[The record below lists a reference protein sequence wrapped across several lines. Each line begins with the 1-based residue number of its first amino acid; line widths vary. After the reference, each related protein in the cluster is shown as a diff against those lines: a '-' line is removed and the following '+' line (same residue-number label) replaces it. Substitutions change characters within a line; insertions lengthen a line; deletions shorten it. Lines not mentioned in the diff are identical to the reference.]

1 MVKLKHIDRHPL
13 AFVVQG
19 LISLCA
25 GGFFIFTAERDLKT
39 LVTIVAVTLFLL
51 GLVEVFNVVHRAKV
65 RETWLFSLSI
75 AVVEVAIAFILLFLL
90 HQNVAWH
97 LGIIAG
103 YTLARGLAEILIGMR
118 SIDDSTDKF
127 IWTVTGVIGAIMGFV
142 IFCSGNTAEN
152 VAFIQF
158 FGSYMMIFGVANLI
172 YGVHNR
178 DQYKEYRAERK
189 QIAKKTAKKSTKKV
203 AKKRK

>member
-13 AFVVQG
+13 VFVVQG

-25 GGFFIFTAERDLKT
+25 GGFFIFTAERDIKT
-39 LVTIVAVTLFLL
+39 LVTVVGATLFLL
-51 GLVEVFNVVHRAKV
+51 GLVEVFNVIHRQKAQA
-65 RETWLFSLSI
+65 TWAFSLGI
-75 AVVEVAIAFILLFLL
+75 AVTEIAIAFALFFLL
-90 HQNVAWH
+90 QQNVAWH
-97 LGIIAG
+97 LGIIAV
-103 YTLARGLAEILIGMR
+103 YTLLRGLAEIFIGLK
-118 SIDDSTDKF
+118 SIDDATDKF
-127 IWTVTGVIGAIMGFV
+127 IWTVTGIIGAIMGFV
-142 IFCSGNTAEN
+142 IFCSGNNQEN

-178 DQYKEYRAERK
+178 DQYKEYRLARK
-189 QIAKKTAKKSTKKV
+189 NKTKKV